1 MAEGVRALIVGL
13 TGGIGTGKSTVSDM
27 LRQLGAYVVDADVWA
42 RRVVEPGSDGLE
54 EIRKAFGDRVLEP
67 DGSLNRKALGQLIF
81 GDTSLRARLNDI
93 THPRIRLGMM
103 RETAEY
109 LEAHP
114 GEPVVWDVP
123 LLFEGETK
131 RLVDCTILVY
141 TPPEIQLARL
151 MARDQSTEV
160 EARARIAAQMPIDE
174 KRRLATYIIEN
185 DGTLEKT
192 REQVQLVWTTIRSQV
207 NGGRDSSS

>member
-1 MAEGVRALIVGL
+1 MIVGL

-27 LRQLGAYVVDADVWA
+27 LRQMGAYVVDADVWA
-42 RRVVEPGSDGLE
+42 RRVVEPGSEGLE
-54 EIRKAFGDRVLEP
+54 EIRKTFGDVVLER
-67 DGSLNRKALGQLIF
+67 DGRLNRKALGQLIF
-81 GDTSLRARLNDI
+81 GDEALRVRLNEI
-93 THPRIRLGMM
+93 THPRIRLGMK
-103 RETAEY
+103 RETEEY
-109 LEAHP
+109 FKVHP

-151 MARDQSTEV
+151 MSRDQSTES
-160 EARARIAAQMPIDE
+160 EAKARIAAQMPIDE
-174 KRRLATYIIEN
+174 KRPFATYIIEN

-207 NGGRDSSS
+207 NGGRGLSS